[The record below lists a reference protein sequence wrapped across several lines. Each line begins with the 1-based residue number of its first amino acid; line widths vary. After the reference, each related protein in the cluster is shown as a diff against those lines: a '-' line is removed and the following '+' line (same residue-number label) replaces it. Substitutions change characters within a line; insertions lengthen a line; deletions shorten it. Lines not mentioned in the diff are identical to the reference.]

1 MEAEGKKASVV
12 DVWNA
17 LKEDDATRSTRNID
31 SRMKVDW
38 NSYHIRDAVKRK
50 KKAYPSAMSC
60 DSHLADYSLME
71 AAHLFR
77 NSEGTLEVGCPYE
90 CRAEC
95 KSSKRG
101 DDSETRVHGDR
112 NLFPGE
118 VDRQPDLAILQYA
131 KLKAAY
137 LEKIRKDSL
146 ANAATCVE
154 QLKPNAAPGNR
165 VPHEESHQE
174 STGVS
179 EQDPFKT
186 YSDVV
191 GKLVVDNENLQRD
204 SQCFDNDLDDGALK
218 NGAHPASVYMCSNVE
233 ESVEKSLDEVV
244 PPCGA
249 VKSQNLDDKD
259 QNLAARIEQ
268 ATMEQ
273 IEGVAVQMGSG
284 REPANHEIFNPVQAT
299 PALEPHHIRFAL
311 PEEQSRIPVTT
322 DTANTV
328 DNPEN
333 QNLATALN
341 KDLNSLTADEGGVR
355 VAALQRLQV
364 TLFGEESCF
373 QNMREETGSK
383 GESRRHSLGWAAE
396 ELVVKPLLL
405 RFEDPSEKC
414 RILAITILHKL
425 LLEVPSAVIVLLPY
439 ILPVIGERLPLKVP
453 LAPSNDQDEL
463 LKEPPV
469 IQALVVEPS
478 EEVRLQLVQVISSLL
493 KQAPRLIQAFASDVA
508 SILVAGTFDT
518 NPDVL
523 LVVFPTLELF
533 GEIMEYRLKPIG
545 KQLVR
550 VCHRSLSHNHCRVR
564 VAALKA
570 VCRLTMCGAHDAIYE
585 LTAYRD
591 PNLVPIKA
599 FYEPVPKTQYLAML
613 ATDKNSVVRKE
624 LYTTVACW
632 LRELGERK
640 EHECRLLPY
649 LLAGFQDACPH
660 LQMLAFELTEG
671 VGLQYEEE
679 NENEV
684 KDTRTYLAEE
694 TDDIVSVCGTPLP
707 HPFKKRPCLGA
718 RIMVKSV
725 AAIILHAISMD
736 IECWTMGTKELAA
749 NFLLT
754 LLFFV
759 ESHITMHLMP
769 LLKIMHRAIGEP
781 SISNKI
787 LESAKVLGFFV
798 PPDSYLPLMMPR
810 IHGDVSAD
818 VSVHTL
824 GHALQL
830 LDGILAGSSPEHILP
845 HIPEICSTLT
855 DRHIMTSIQ
864 QSVNDGVV
872 AVAKQLIRAWDQNV
886 CAQEVSAMLWLLLNA
901 AAASDFCSRS
911 PHEAESAIQALASAS
926 GNDSGEA
933 IIAFYVDEIL
943 EILPHPRKWALRS
956 LDGLIKA
963 FGYCIRKAADDDV
976 KLRLIRAVEQ
986 LLTKGE
992 FEWAQGKRHIG
1003 NMWESF
1009 LVPCL
1014 QQEDVLVPPTLNA
1027 IVSIWSKSI
1036 PKEVTIK
1043 RPFHDTEDALMRA
1056 IEKVVRK
1063 HSKEEAEE
1071 VVATN
1076 GDLGDQEKLLEE
1088 KRFQEFMKKASIP
1101 PIDAPMVD
1109 QIKAKCMETLTF
1121 MIGRS
1126 AKRFDA
1132 GRKVF

>member
-1 MEAEGKKASVV
+1 MWIRLKGGDSKMEAEGKKASVV

-218 NGAHPASVYMCSNVE
+218 NGAHSASVYMCSNVE

-244 PPCGA
+244 SPCGA

-425 LLEVPSAVIVLLPY
+425 VQNQPMNYVALYNLFALIAVNK
-439 ILPVIGERLPLKVP
+439 G
-453 LAPSNDQDEL
+453 N
-463 LKEPPV
+463 
-469 IQALVVEPS
+469 VV
-478 EEVRLQLVQVISSLL
+478 
-493 KQAPRLIQAFASDVA
+493 
-508 SILVAGTFDT
+508 
-518 NPDVL
+518 
-523 LVVFPTLELF
+523 
-533 GEIMEYRLKPIG
+533 
-545 KQLVR
+545 
-550 VCHRSLSHNHCRVR
+550 
-564 VAALKA
+564 
-570 VCRLTMCGAHDAIYE
+570 
-585 LTAYRD
+585 
-591 PNLVPIKA
+591 
-599 FYEPVPKTQYLAML
+599 
-613 ATDKNSVVRKE
+613 
-624 LYTTVACW
+624 
-632 LRELGERK
+632 
-640 EHECRLLPY
+640 
-649 LLAGFQDACPH
+649 
-660 LQMLAFELTEG
+660 
-671 VGLQYEEE
+671 
-679 NENEV
+679 
-684 KDTRTYLAEE
+684 
-694 TDDIVSVCGTPLP
+694 
-707 HPFKKRPCLGA
+707 
-718 RIMVKSV
+718 
-725 AAIILHAISMD
+725 
-736 IECWTMGTKELAA
+736 
-749 NFLLT
+749 
-754 LLFFV
+754 
-759 ESHITMHLMP
+759 
-769 LLKIMHRAIGEP
+769 
-781 SISNKI
+781 
-787 LESAKVLGFFV
+787 
-798 PPDSYLPLMMPR
+798 
-810 IHGDVSAD
+810 
-818 VSVHTL
+818 
-824 GHALQL
+824 
-830 LDGILAGSSPEHILP
+830 
-845 HIPEICSTLT
+845 
-855 DRHIMTSIQ
+855 
-864 QSVNDGVV
+864 
-872 AVAKQLIRAWDQNV
+872 
-886 CAQEVSAMLWLLLNA
+886 
-901 AAASDFCSRS
+901 
-911 PHEAESAIQALASAS
+911 
-926 GNDSGEA
+926 
-933 IIAFYVDEIL
+933 
-943 EILPHPRKWALRS
+943 
-956 LDGLIKA
+956 
-963 FGYCIRKAADDDV
+963 
-976 KLRLIRAVEQ
+976 
-986 LLTKGE
+986 
-992 FEWAQGKRHIG
+992 
-1003 NMWESF
+1003 
-1009 LVPCL
+1009 
-1014 QQEDVLVPPTLNA
+1014 
-1027 IVSIWSKSI
+1027 
-1036 PKEVTIK
+1036 
-1043 RPFHDTEDALMRA
+1043 
-1056 IEKVVRK
+1056 
-1063 HSKEEAEE
+1063 
-1071 VVATN
+1071 
-1076 GDLGDQEKLLEE
+1076 
-1088 KRFQEFMKKASIP
+1088 
-1101 PIDAPMVD
+1101 
-1109 QIKAKCMETLTF
+1109 
-1121 MIGRS
+1121 MIN
-1126 AKRFDA
+1126 
-1132 GRKVF
+1132 